1 LRRGVGA
8 ERRALASGLSSMPSI
23 AERRCAPCA
32 VRLQAELR
40 LRHNVGAE
48 RRALASSLSSTPS
61 IASRRFATCAVR
73 RRAGSARDHRLLRG
87 AVRWRAG

>member
-1 LRRGVGA
+1 
-8 ERRALASGLSSMPSI
+8 MPSI